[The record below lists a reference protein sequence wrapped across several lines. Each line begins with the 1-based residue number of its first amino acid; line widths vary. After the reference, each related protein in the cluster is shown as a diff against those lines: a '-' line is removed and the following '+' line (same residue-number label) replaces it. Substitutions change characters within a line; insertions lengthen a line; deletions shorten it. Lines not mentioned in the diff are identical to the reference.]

1 MTPPYEQR
9 SATTHKVQA
18 GRRPDQAGDDL
29 WAPRGNPL
37 LHPASLGGENSGNVL
52 GYQTRAPAGPGS
64 LLKGLGHQ
72 VAESGAR
79 AGLG

>member
-1 MTPPYEQR
+1 MMPAYEQR
-9 SATTHKVQA
+9 GAATHKTQA

-37 LHPASLGGENSGNVL
+37 LHPASLGGEDSGNDL

-64 LLKGLGHQ
+64 LLKGLGRQ
-72 VAESGAR
+72 VAESGSR